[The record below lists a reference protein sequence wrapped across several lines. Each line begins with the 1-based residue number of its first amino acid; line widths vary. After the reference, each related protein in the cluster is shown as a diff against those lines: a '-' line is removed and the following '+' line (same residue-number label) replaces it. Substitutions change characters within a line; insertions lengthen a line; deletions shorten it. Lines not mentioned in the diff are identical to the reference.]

1 MSEQETLAERYRA
14 MYRGMLQ
21 KDAAL
26 LREVLDDS
34 FILVHMTGMRQ
45 SKQQYIAAILN
56 GTLNYY
62 SEQTEAVDVTIQG
75 DTARLVGKSK
85 VSAAVFS
92 GGRYTWRLQLAMNAV
107 KRDEHWYFTGAE
119 ASTY

>member
-75 DTARLVGKSK
+75 DTARLVGKSR
-85 VSAAVFS
+85 VSAAVFG
-92 GGRYTWRLQLAMNAV
+92 GGRYTWRLRLAMNAV